1 MPLPLAMMIPFMG
14 IQSAVMAKQFGENFQ
29 YGKRRISAMSN
40 EEFNKLTPTKLMQR
54 ANEELKDM
62 IPSMESSIVEMRT
75 FQTFLIGE
83 FIRMVNDAIGKGLGS
98 IFGFDPKQIFPD
110 QGEERDYFDPG
121 NPDKDFAPGNPQ
133 PPSTTPAPTPIPIPE
148 DTRIRDQLRASAKK
162 NLEAIRKPES
172 QTFSR
177 QDIVQFENWL
187 RAGKAQ
193 AEMRGKSQRE
203 QNKIFRKHG
212 FRSMTEIGIMKERAR
227 KYIFSGGR
235 GAKFSNWLR
244 EKTGGSRS
252 V

>member
-62 IPSMESSIVEMRT
+62 IPTMKSSIVEMRD

-83 FIRMVNDAIGKGLGS
+83 FIRMVNDAIGKGLGT
-98 IFGFDPKQIFPD
+98 IFGFDPKTVFPD

-121 NPDKDFAPGNPQ
+121 NPDKDFIPGNPQ
-133 PPSTTPAPTPIPIPE
+133 PPTSTFIPPPPQLE
-148 DTRIRDQLRASAKK
+148 DPNTEKLRARSQK
-162 NLEAIRKPES
+162 NLAEIRKPKS
-172 QTFSR
+172 LTFSR
-177 QDIVQFENWL
+177 QDIVQFKNFQK
-187 RAGKAQ
+187 AGTLIAQ
-193 AEMRGKSQRE
+193 SRGKNAAEQR
-203 QNKIFRKHG
+203 KILRGSG
-212 FRSMTEIGIMKERAR
+212 FRSVKEAAIMKSRAQ
-227 KYIFSGGR
+227 KYIFAGGR
-235 GAKFSNWLR
+235 GGAYSNWLR